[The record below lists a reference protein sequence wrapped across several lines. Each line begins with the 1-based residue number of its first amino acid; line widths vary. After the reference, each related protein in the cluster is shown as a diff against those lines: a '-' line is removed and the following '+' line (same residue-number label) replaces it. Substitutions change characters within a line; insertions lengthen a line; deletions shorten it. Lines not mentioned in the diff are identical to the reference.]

1 MAEELLSVCKV
12 RRELWCVVDPM
23 SAVCRAL
30 VMLQLE
36 HLFDQ
41 TCESLCDRGEMLLK
55 LPHTSQVCNRNASVG
70 TCLSPCMMRFV
81 MGNCGMPGIKNFIN
95 LLMRGF

>member
-1 MAEELLSVCKV
+1 MFKVAEELLSVCKV

-30 VMLQLE
+30 MMLQQE

-41 TCESLCDRGEMLLK
+41 TCESLCESGEMLLK
-55 LPHTSQVCNRNASVG
+55 LPNTSQVCNSKASVG
-70 TCLSPCMMRFV
+70 TSQCLYDVCHR
-81 MGNCGMPGIKNFIN
+81 K
-95 LLMRGF
+95 L

>member
-1 MAEELLSVCKV
+1 MFKVTEELLSVCKV

-23 SAVCRAL
+23 SAVCQAL

-55 LPHTSQVCNRNASVG
+55 LPNTSQVCSSITLVG
-70 TCLSPCMMRFV
+70 FV
-81 MGNCGMPGIKNFIN
+81 
-95 LLMRGF
+95 GFLCDVCHRKLQVPWH